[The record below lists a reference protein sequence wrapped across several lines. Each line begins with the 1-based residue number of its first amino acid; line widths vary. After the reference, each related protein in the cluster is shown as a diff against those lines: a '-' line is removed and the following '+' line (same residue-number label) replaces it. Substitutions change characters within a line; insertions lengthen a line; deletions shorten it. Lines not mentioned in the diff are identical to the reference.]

1 MQLNYI
7 ANAFVPSSSGR
18 TIPVI
23 DPSDGQTFDELQR
36 RTVDGDGVTRDSYG
50 CGEQVAHDLI
60 EEEARSLGLK
70 IENKRALERC
80 EESLAVPGIAFAEWG
95 PGDMGMSLGFPD
107 NHDEPYPAPLAAIK
121 ALALFAD
128 FWLGWPLRARPF
140 VRRGGWVLLERGWW
154 DLAVDPRRYRLRPGG
169 RLVRVLGRLLP
180 QSDVLLVLEGP
191 PDALRARK
199 QELPEAELERQVRAW
214 HDVVPA
220 GVRRVHLDTSAS
232 LDEVLRRAEAEVLA
246 VAG

>member
-1 MQLNYI
+1 VLTV
-7 ANAFVPSSSGR
+7 AGP
-18 TIPVI
+18 
-23 DPSDGQTFDELQR
+23 DGTGKSTLCDALIHGLLRDR
-36 RTVDGDGVTRDSYG
+36 RVLRVHHRFGVLPARGGDQAAVTEPHR
-50 CGEQVAHDLI
+50 
-60 EEEARSLGLK
+60 
-70 IENKRALERC
+70 
-80 EESLAVPGIAFAEWG
+80 
-95 PGDMGMSLGFPD
+95 
-107 NHDEPYPAPLAAIK
+107 DEPYPAPLAAIK

-128 FWLGWPLRARPF
+128 FWLGWLLRARPF

-191 PDALRARK
+191 PAALRARK

-246 VAG
+246 VAR

>member
-1 MQLNYI
+1 MGEGGGGVADAGARPGLRPGG
-7 ANAFVPSSSGR
+7 AGR
-18 TIPVI
+18 VLTVAGP
-23 DPSDGQTFDELQR
+23 DGTGKSTLCDALIHGLLRDR
-36 RTVDGDGVTRDSYG
+36 RVLRVHHRFGVLPARGGDQAAVTEPHR
-50 CGEQVAHDLI
+50 
-60 EEEARSLGLK
+60 
-70 IENKRALERC
+70 
-80 EESLAVPGIAFAEWG
+80 
-95 PGDMGMSLGFPD
+95 
-107 NHDEPYPAPLAAIK
+107 DEPYPAPLAAIK

-128 FWLGWPLRARPF
+128 FWLGWLLRARPF

-191 PDALRARK
+191 PAALRARK